1 MSESEPRPIH
11 HLHEGDR
18 EFLLLG
24 TAHVSEESVRLV
36 AETIAAWR
44 PDTVCLELCPA
55 RYQALR
61 QGERWREMDIVR
73 VLREK
78 KAAVLLVNL
87 LLASFQK
94 RIARRLDV
102 EPGAE
107 MRRAAEAAEE
117 IGAQIRLVDRDIRVS
132 LTRLWRFLGT
142 RERFRLL
149 RELAASLLS
158 PLKVGTEEIERMKR
172 RDVLETLLAEI
183 GRTVPTLKRVLLD
196 ERDRV
201 LAARIRQAPGRR
213 ILAVVGA
220 GHLPGMLACWREEVD
235 LAALETVPPAGR
247 GARLLSWSVP
257 GLLAALFVAGFLCG
271 GGKAGA
277 NMVSLWSLST
287 GLLAG
292 LGAALA
298 LAHPAAILSA
308 AVAAPVTTLHPLVAA
323 GWISGFVEAF
333 SRRPRVRD
341 LERLPED
348 ILSVR
353 GFWRNRV
360 TRILLVVVFTNLGAA
375 MGTMIAV
382 PLLMG
387 LLLESG

>member
-1 MSESEPRPIH
+1 MIMKAIAKKYGNIPQGCLMAAKAGANLILMKETGPIRDESY
-11 HLHEGDR
+11 
-18 EFLLLG
+18 
-24 TAHVSEESVRLV
+24 RLV
-36 AETIAAWR
+36 LEAARSGEIPERQLDEQIAV
-44 PDTVCLELCPA
+44 T
-55 RYQALR
+55 LR
-61 QGERWREMDIVR
+61 WKVDYGLYGDNY
-73 VLREK
+73 LKDPK
-78 KAAVLLVNL
+78 KAVRTIRSAR
-87 LLASFQK
+87 LA
-94 RIARRLDV
+94 RI
-102 EPGAE
+102 E
-107 MRRAAEAAEE
+107 RRAAEAAEE

-132 LTRLWRFLGT
+132 LTRLWRSLGT

-149 RELAASLLS
+149 RELAGSLLS
-158 PLKVGTEEIERMKR
+158 PLEVGAEEIERMKR

-201 LAARIRQAPGRR
+201 LAARIRQSPGRR
-213 ILAVVGA
+213 VLAVVGA
-220 GHLPGMLACWREEVD
+220 GHLPGMLACWRDEVD

-257 GLLAALFVAGFLCG
+257 VLLAALFAAGFLFG

-277 NMVSLWSLST
+277 DMVTLWGLST

-323 GWISGFVEAF
+323 GWVSGFVEAF

-375 MGTMIAV
+375 MGTMIAF